1 MSQNNVT
8 KNLVPSWTDRG
19 PLPSFSLPLASE
31 MSSLNPIALVRR
43 FADEMDR
50 MFGTATERLRGETDF
65 WMPVIEMTEYDGHL
79 TISAELPG
87 LRKDDV
93 KVEITK
99 DALILQGERKR
110 AHREKHEGYDLSER
124 SYGRFYRAIPLPE
137 GANIDKATAELVNGT
152 LEVSIPIPEAKTSR
166 RQIPVQ
172 EGKPRIASPN

>member
-1 MSQNNVT
+1 MSQITAT
-8 KNLVPSWTDRG
+8 KNPVPSWTDRG
-19 PLPSFSLPLASE
+19 ALPSFSLPLASE
-31 MSSLNPIALVRR
+31 MSRLDPILLVRR

-50 MFGTATERLRGETDF
+50 MFGTAMGRLRGETDF
-65 WMPVIEMTEYDGHL
+65 WMPLIEMTEHDGQL
-79 TISAELPG
+79 AISAELPG

-124 SYGRFYRAIPLPE
+124 NYGRFYRAIPLPE
-137 GANIDKATAELVNGT
+137 GANVDKAMAELVNGT
-152 LEVSIPIPEAKTSR
+152 LEVSIPIPEAKANR

-172 EGKPRIASPN
+172 DGKPRTVSPN